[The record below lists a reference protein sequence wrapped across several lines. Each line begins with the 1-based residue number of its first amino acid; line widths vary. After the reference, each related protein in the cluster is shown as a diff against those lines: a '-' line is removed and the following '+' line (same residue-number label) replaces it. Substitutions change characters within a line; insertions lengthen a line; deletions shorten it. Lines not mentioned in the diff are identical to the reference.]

1 MLVTMAKHIA
11 RMVTA
16 ISEFFQS
23 EMPMPMLISA
33 TKVNPTIMSNLRGN
47 LGTMNIARNW
57 AAGSKKEI
65 RFRVFLAFS

>member
-1 MLVTMAKHIA
+1 MLVTMAKQIA

-23 EMPMPMLISA
+23 VMPMPMLIRA

-57 AAGSKKEI
+57 AAGSKNEI